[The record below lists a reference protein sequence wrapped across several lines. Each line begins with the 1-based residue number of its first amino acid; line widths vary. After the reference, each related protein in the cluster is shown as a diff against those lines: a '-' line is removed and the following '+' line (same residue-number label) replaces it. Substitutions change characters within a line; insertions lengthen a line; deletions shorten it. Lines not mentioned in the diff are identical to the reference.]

1 MAKRVQNV
9 HRIIVLERK
18 LPLENLA
25 DFAYYTFSAYYPF
38 AAYYTVMT
46 QGHVEHPRRQASIN

>member
-9 HRIIVLERK
+9 HRTIVLERE

-25 DFAYYTFSAYYPF
+25 DFAYYT
-38 AAYYTVMT
+38 VIT